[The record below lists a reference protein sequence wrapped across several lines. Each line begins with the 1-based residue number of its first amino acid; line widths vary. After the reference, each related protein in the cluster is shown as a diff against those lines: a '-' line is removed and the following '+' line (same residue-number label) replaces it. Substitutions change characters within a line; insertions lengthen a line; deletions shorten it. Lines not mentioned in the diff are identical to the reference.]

1 MCCNSVSKGQHLD
14 FASPRIW
21 LPFQEQEKKKDWI
34 PGLIMNL
41 QGNVFREL
49 ELTSEAKLFLATSY
63 AEVGESISELY
74 LARCKSAPAGL
85 T

>member
-1 MCCNSVSKGQHLD
+1 
-14 FASPRIW
+14 
-21 LPFQEQEKKKDWI
+21 
-34 PGLIMNL
+34 MNL